1 LNDAAPTRG
10 PTRGWLERA
19 LGAITR
25 VEPGEAGTA
34 LLLTL
39 DVFALLTSYYLV
51 KPVREGLILSL
62 PGGAELKA
70 YASGAIAALL
80 VLLVPIYGKV
90 AARWPRNRLI
100 AFVTTFFAVCLL
112 VFWGLGRTAWVDSGW
127 LGIAFYLWVGVFN
140 LVVVAQ
146 FWAFA
151 NDVYTV
157 EQGKRLFALVGLGAS
172 IGAASGSRFAAWALG
187 FVGLTELLLLGALLL
202 VFSAILGEVIHRREN
217 GRHPPP
223 RATPPEPGV
232 SVGTNG
238 LSMIAADPFLMRLAI
253 FTLVFTFANTNGE
266 YVLGVLIK
274 QAALDA
280 EAQGILGSLGPEA
293 YIGRLYGRF
302 YFWVNVLG
310 IGMQALLVSRLVK
323 WGGVGLA
330 LLFLPM
336 IALGTW
342 ASIVVAPILVVVWV
356 AKTLE
361 NAGDYSVHNTAR
373 QMLWL
378 PLPAHVKYNA
388 KQATDTV
395 FVRGGDVASAL
406 LVFFAVEQLA
416 IGVRTVAVI
425 NLGLVAVWLWLAV
438 RLVSAHR
445 RMVAARTCSGGP
457 RPALAAAGHATH
469 VGGAG
474 P

>member
-1 LNDAAPTRG
+1 MNDLPHAGTSTR
-10 PTRGWLERA
+10 TWVERA

-39 DVFALLTSYYLV
+39 DVFALLTSYYLI

-70 YASGAIAALL
+70 YASGIIAALL
-80 VLLVPIYGKV
+80 VVLVPLYGRV

-100 AFVTTFFAVCLL
+100 VVVTFFFVGCL
-112 VFWGLGRTAWVDSGW
+112 VTFWGLGKMAWVDPGW
-127 LGIAFYLWVGVFN
+127 LGVAFYLWMGVFN

-151 NDVYTV
+151 NDVYSV
-157 EQGKRLFALVGLGAS
+157 EQGKRLFALIGLGAS
-172 IGAASGSRFAAWALG
+172 IGAATGSRFAAWALG
-187 FVGLTELLLLGALLL
+187 FVGLTELLLLGAAFL
-202 VFSAILGEVIHRREN
+202 VVSAVLVEVIHRREN
-217 GRHPPP
+217 GRFPPP
-223 RATPPEPGV
+223 KGRVAEPGAPL
-232 SVGTNG
+232 GANG
-238 LSMIAADPFLMRLAI
+238 LRMIAADPFLMRLAV
-253 FTLVFTFANTNGE
+253 FTLVFTFVNTNGE
-266 YVLGVLIK
+266 YVLGALISE
-274 QAALDA
+274 AAEHA
-280 EAQGILGSLGPEA
+280 ESMGLLGSLTPEA

-310 IGMQALLVSRLVK
+310 IGMQAFLVSRLVK

-330 LLFLPM
+330 LLFLPV

-342 ASIVVAPILVVVWV
+342 TAIVTAPILAVVWV
-356 AKTLE
+356 SKTLE
-361 NAGDYSVHNTAR
+361 NAGDYSINNTAR

-378 PLPAHVKYNA
+378 PLPARVKYNA

-406 LVFFAVEQLA
+406 LVFVGVEQLA
-416 IGVRTVAVI
+416 MSVRGMAAI
-425 NLGLVAVWLWLAV
+425 NLALVVVWLWLAV
-438 RLVSAHR
+438 RLVTAHR
-445 RMVAARTCSGGP
+445 RMVAERT
-457 RPALAAAGHATH
+457 
-469 VGGAG
+469 
-474 P
+474 